1 MSQLDQ
7 AKREATRL
15 LKLAQKETNGQ
26 SPFTLQI
33 KNLSHAKEKI
43 ANINGYPNWN
53 TYEKELNIK
62 DDVQGNSQT
71 SKTLRDIKELLS
83 NIEYFNRDIPFVF
96 NKAEKTDEII
106 IVEQKNHKYI
116 KLGDF
121 SPRDFTSAKDKF
133 VNKNKEWTLT
143 GYPVLIAG
151 SCGSGK
157 TEALLSM
164 AHQYIE
170 NHEGVILLNGHGDNS
185 AYFRLFNMAIQH
197 KRMDDL
203 YALNFVRPF
212 QVEVD
217 GKLSHTV
224 DPINPLIGNEDA
236 FKILFGEKIGFLIH
250 ELAKCVKSH
259 NGLVSV
265 ENIESFLMLN
275 SIEKMKENIIFKDAI
290 KHIESYLNSLREA
303 PLKEHVLNCKD
314 AFVMTRT
321 LNDYKDIFSIKPEID
336 LGKVFSKRKLLF
348 VNFPSLEKTSG
359 YIRFLVELLML
370 NINNTAEKYKHI
382 KNIQNVIL
390 DDIPYY
396 ISNKTIDYIFSN
408 PLPNVN
414 FSYSIQY
421 FTNYNNFNKYIIKS
435 AKTIILMKLE
445 DAEII
450 DELKLKII
458 NNLSNFPPFYKQP
471 YLKKQYPGEAM
482 VFGYNDIDLNKN
494 NLNSKKA
501 YTFSPL
507 KLTYNL
513 GNEFKEYIYLNKK
526 PM

>member
-15 LKLAQKETNGQ
+15 LKLAQKESNGQ

-62 DDVQGNSQT
+62 DDVQGNSQK
-71 SKTLRDIKELLS
+71 SETLRDIKELLS
-83 NIEYFNRDIPFVF
+83 NIEYFNRNIPFVF
-96 NKAEKTDEII
+96 NEAQKTDEII
-106 IVEQKNHKYI
+106 VVEEKNHKFI

-121 SPRDFTSAKDKF
+121 SPRSFTSAKDKF

-170 NHEGVILLNGHGDNS
+170 NQEGFILLDGKGNHS
-185 AYFRLFNMAIQH
+185 SYIRLFNMAIQH
-197 KRMDDL
+197 KRIDDF
-203 YALNFVRPF
+203 YILNFNRYF
-212 QVEVD
+212 QVEAD
-217 GKLSHTV
+217 RKLSHTI

-250 ELAKCVKSH
+250 ELAKCVKSN

-265 ENIESFLMLN
+265 ENVESFLMLN
-275 SIEKMKENIIFKDAI
+275 NIERMKEDMIFKNAI
-290 KHIESYLNSLREA
+290 KHIDSYLNSLGEEN
-303 PLKEHVLNCKD
+303 LKEHVLNCKD
-314 AFVMTRT
+314 AFIMINI
-321 LNDYKDIFSIKPEID
+321 LNDYKDVFSITPEID
-336 LGKVFSKRKLLF
+336 LVKVFSKRKLLF
-348 VNFPSLEKTSG
+348 VGFPSLEKTSNH
-359 YIRFLVELLML
+359 IRFLVELLIL

-382 KNIQNVIL
+382 KNMQNVIL

-396 ISNKTIDYIFSN
+396 ISNKTIDYIFCNS
-408 PLPNVN
+408 LPNVN
-414 FSYSIQY
+414 FLYSVQY
-421 FTNYNNFNKYIIKS
+421 FLNYNNFNKHIIKS

-445 DAEII
+445 SEEMI

-458 NNLSNFPPFYKQP
+458 DNLSNFPPFYKQP
-471 YLKKQYPGEAM
+471 DLKRQHIGEAM
-482 VFGYNDIDLNKN
+482 VFGYNDIDLDKN
-494 NLNSKKA
+494 SLNFKKG

-507 KLTYNL
+507 KLTFNFK
-513 GNEFKEYIYLNKK
+513 NEFKGDIYLNKK